1 MTEERMKMDYH
12 IYTKK
17 EILNYGINGKVSSKV
32 FTLFFEFR
40 HLKFGVIYEPWYS
53 SVGLAHF
60 SFYAMSRGLEGF
72 TETGYRSLWIQ
83 NPEKLASY
91 VEVKSY
97 FVEALK
103 EIINM
108 EEPAEPIQLGLF

>member
-1 MTEERMKMDYH
+1 MDYQ
-12 IYTKK
+12 IYTKRK
-17 EILNYGINGKVSSKV
+17 ILNSGINSKV
-32 FTLFFEFR
+32 KTKTFTLFFEFR
-40 HLKFGVIYEPWYS
+40 HLKFGVLYEPWYS

-72 TETGYRSLWIQ
+72 TETGYRSLWQQ

-91 VEVKSY
+91 TEVKSY
-97 FVEALK
+97 FMEALK
-103 EIINM
+103 EIINL